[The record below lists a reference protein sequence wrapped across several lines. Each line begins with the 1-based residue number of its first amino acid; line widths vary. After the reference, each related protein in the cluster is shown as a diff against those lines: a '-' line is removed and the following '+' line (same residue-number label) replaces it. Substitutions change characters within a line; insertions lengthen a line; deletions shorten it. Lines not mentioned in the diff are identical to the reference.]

1 MQSNKSPVTDGLP
14 AEFCKLFW
22 KGSHPYLLNASKYA
36 HRNGLL
42 MIPKKNK
49 AAKLLKNWR
58 PITLLNRDYKIA
70 SKCIASRIQ
79 KFLSRLI
86 DNDQTGFLKN
96 KFIGENIRLGD
107 SVINYA
113 NIKQIPGLLLFI
125 DFEKAFDSL
134 EWSFIEKTLNYYNF
148 GSSLV
153 AWIKLFYT
161 DISSCVQNNGW
172 IFDFLSLSHGV
183 RQGCP
188 LSPYLY
194 FVCQGIRKFRQ
205 KWY

>member
-1 MQSNKSPVTDGLP
+1 
-14 AEFCKLFW
+14 
-22 KGSHPYLLNASKYA
+22 
-36 HRNGLL
+36 

-70 SKCIASRIQ
+70 SKWIASRIQ

-86 DNDQTGFLKN
+86 DNDQNGFLKN
-96 KFIGENIRLGD
+96 KFIGENIRLVD

-134 EWSFIEKTLNYYNF
+134 EWSFIEK
-148 GSSLV
+148 
-153 AWIKLFYT
+153 
-161 DISSCVQNNGW
+161 
-172 IFDFLSLSHGV
+172 
-183 RQGCP
+183 P
-188 LSPYLY
+188 
-194 FVCQGIRKFRQ
+194 
-205 KWY
+205 